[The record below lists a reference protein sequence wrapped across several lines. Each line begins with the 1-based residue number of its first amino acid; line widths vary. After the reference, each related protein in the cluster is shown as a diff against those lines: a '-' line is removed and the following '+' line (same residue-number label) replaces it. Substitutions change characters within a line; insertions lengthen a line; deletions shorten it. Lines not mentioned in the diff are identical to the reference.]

1 MPELFNNKNKDKKFS
16 LQKQQWTKYLSYSL
30 ACGLFYN
37 NPESEISKSYQNTM
51 HCTEVK
57 QYDGENMR
65 TSYCKNRWCTT
76 CNRIRT
82 AINII
87 RFGEQISQFGHPQF
101 ITLTRP
107 TVSIED
113 LPEQIKKME
122 ASWRQIYN
130 YSKNKRKTPYK
141 EGIRLIG
148 IRKMECTLRPD
159 EKYHY
164 HFHLIVEGLN
174 NAYWIRSEWL
184 KRNPESDPKVQDI
197 RTADIRS
204 LMEVFKYQTKSF
216 TDTEEEPDYIRLNK
230 LFEVMR
236 GKRTLALF
244 GGLKVP
250 PDIELEEFDLEVQ
263 KKEELQIR
271 LGNHASTWVW
281 HSKVDDWVE
290 KETGELLINEE
301 IPEAVKKKAGKNSKV

>member
-1 MPELFNNKNKDKKFS
+1 MQIPSNNKNKDKKFS
-16 LQKQQWTKYLSYSL
+16 LRKQQWTKYLSFHL
-30 ACGLFYN
+30 AQGLYDH
-37 NPESEISKSYQNTM
+37 NPESKIRKSYMNSIF
-51 HCTEVK
+51 CTDVK
-57 QYDGENMR
+57 QYDGEAMR
-65 TSYCKNRWCTT
+65 TSYCKNRWCPT

-87 RFGEQISQFGHPQF
+87 RYAEQISQFGQPHF
-101 ITLTRP
+101 VTLTRP
-107 TVSIED
+107 TCSLEE
-113 LPEQIKKME
+113 LPEQIKAME
-122 ASWRQIYN
+122 ASWRAMYK
-130 YSKNKRKTPYK
+130 YSKDKRKEPYK
-141 EGIRLIG
+141 QGVRLIG

-159 EKYHY
+159 GKYHY
-164 HFHLIVEGLN
+164 HFHLIVEGMN

-184 KRNPESDPKVQDI
+184 KRNPDADMKAQDI

-204 LMEVFKYQTKSF
+204 LMEVFKYQTKAF
-216 TDTEEEPDYIRLNK
+216 TNTGDEPDYKRLND

-236 GKRTLALF
+236 GKRTIALF

-250 PDIELEEFDLEVQ
+250 KDIEIEDFELEAQ

-281 HSKVDDWVE
+281 NGSASDWVE

-301 IPEAVKKKAGKNSKV
+301 IPEKIRKRAGKG